1 LTLFFGDGIVD
12 IYLQKE
18 VAMTTIR
25 ELEARRNAI
34 VEEMRSMRS
43 MRRGTIN
50 EQFLK
55 VRLKGKE
62 QPLLRGP
69 YYVFSRREGN
79 KTVSK
84 RLTSPA
90 QLQQVKKDVEV
101 HKRFVA
107 LCKEFEVLTERLG
120 ELERQVEGTPEKK
133 WPRSPSNK
141 TRR

>member
-1 LTLFFGDGIVD
+1 
-12 IYLQKE
+12 
-18 VAMTTIR
+18 MNTIR
-25 ELEARRNAI
+25 ELEGRRNAI
-34 VEEMRSMRS
+34 LEEMRSMRS
-43 MRRGTIN
+43 MKRGTIN

-55 VRLKGKE
+55 VRLKGTE

-120 ELERQVEGTPEKK
+120 ELEQEVEGAAEKK
-133 WPRSPSNK
+133 RPRSPSNK

>member
-1 LTLFFGDGIVD
+1 M
-12 IYLQKE
+12 KS
-18 VAMTTIR
+18 IR
-25 ELEARRNAI
+25 ELEARRDAI
-34 VEEMRSMRS
+34 LEEMRSIRS

-84 RLTSPA
+84 RLSSPA
-90 QLQQVKKDVEV
+90 KLQRVKKEVEV

-107 LCKEFEVLTERLG
+107 LCKEFEVLTQRLG
-120 ELERQVEGTPEKK
+120 ELDRALEGMSEKK
-133 WPRSPSNK
+133 RPRSPSNR
-141 TRR
+141 TVR

>member
-1 LTLFFGDGIVD
+1 MNSIP
-12 IYLQKE
+12 
-18 VAMTTIR
+18 
-25 ELEARRNAI
+25 ELEARRDAI
-34 VEEMRSMRS
+34 LEEMRSIRG

-50 EQFLK
+50 EQFLR
-55 VRLKGKE
+55 VRLKGRD

-69 YYVFSRREGN
+69 YYVLSRREGN

-90 QLQQVKKDVEV
+90 QLERAKREVEV

-120 ELERQVEGTPEKK
+120 ELEQSLEGTPEKK
-133 WPRSPSNK
+133 RPRSPSNR
-141 TRR
+141 TGR

>member
-1 LTLFFGDGIVD
+1 MMSIH
-12 IYLQKE
+12 
-18 VAMTTIR
+18 
-25 ELEARRNAI
+25 ELEARRDAI
-34 VEEMRSMRS
+34 LEEMRSIRS

-69 YYVFSRREGN
+69 YYVFSRREGT

-84 RLTSPA
+84 RLTSAA
-90 QLQQVKKDVEV
+90 QLQRVTREVAV

-107 LCKEFEVLTERLG
+107 LCKEFEVLTERPG
-120 ELERQVEGTPEKK
+120 ELEHPLEGRPEKK
-133 WPRSPSNK
+133 RPRLPSNK
-141 TRR
+141 TMS

>member
-1 LTLFFGDGIVD
+1 
-12 IYLQKE
+12 
-18 VAMTTIR
+18 MNTIR

-34 VEEMRSMRS
+34 LEQMRSIRS

-55 VRLKGKE
+55 VRLKGKDRAV
-62 QPLLRGP
+62 LRGP

-79 KTVSK
+79 KTVSR

-90 QLQQVKKDVEV
+90 QLQRVKREIEV
-101 HKRFVA
+101 HKRFVS

-120 ELERQVEGTPEKK
+120 ELERPVEETVEKK
-133 WPRSPSNK
+133 RPRSPSNK
-141 TRR
+141 TMR

>member
-1 LTLFFGDGIVD
+1 
-12 IYLQKE
+12 
-18 VAMTTIR
+18 MNSIR
-25 ELEARRNAI
+25 ELEVRRDAI
-34 VEEMRSMRS
+34 LEEMGSIRS

-50 EQFLK
+50 EQFLR

-79 KTVSK
+79 RTVSK

-90 QLQQVKKDVEV
+90 QLQRVKRQGEA

-120 ELERQVEGTPEKK
+120 ELERPLEGRSEKK
-133 WPRSPSNK
+133 RPRSPSNK
-141 TRR
+141 TMR